1 MVTGSADNMLR
12 LCNLED
18 GGVLKKMEGHRNW
31 VQTLAVSRD
40 GRFIASGDSKGEF
53 IAWNGD
59 TGISLTQAIQAHS
72 TCINSLDFSPDGV
85 VLATGSQDKT
95 TKLWNTKTWQ
105 QQGKTISCSAAVT
118 CVRYSPSGELLAI
131 VTDEDIQIWTRNS
144 KFMHSHKQ
152 KREGCIA
159 KFKAHAAINGA
170 FNKSLAWTPDGTRLL
185 SGGSLVD
192 PTIREWDSSTWKQVG
207 HPWNGHNNQINFI
220 AVNTDGTLVASASI
234 DEHVCLWRL
243 SDRQTIAIFK
253 HSASVW
259 SVTFSTDDKHILS
272 ADNGGVS
279 EWPTASGALL
289 EDTPKEQVSNMVCF
303 L

>member
-1 MVTGSADNMLR
+1 MPIIPRTTPSRVFGDHEGSVTTVVVSPHRRHMVTGSADNMLR

-152 KREGCIA
+152 KVKDALQSSKLTQLSMEHSTSHSHGRPM
-159 KFKAHAAINGA
+159 AHAFSREVPALIPQYGSGIHRPGSRSVIPGTAIITRST
-170 FNKSLAWTPDGTRLL
+170 SLL
-185 SGGSLVD
+185 
-192 PTIREWDSSTWKQVG
+192 
-207 HPWNGHNNQINFI
+207 
-220 AVNTDGTLVASASI
+220 
-234 DEHVCLWRL
+234 
-243 SDRQTIAIFK
+243 
-253 HSASVW
+253 
-259 SVTFSTDDKHILS
+259 
-272 ADNGGVS
+272 
-279 EWPTASGALL
+279 
-289 EDTPKEQVSNMVCF
+289 
-303 L
+303 